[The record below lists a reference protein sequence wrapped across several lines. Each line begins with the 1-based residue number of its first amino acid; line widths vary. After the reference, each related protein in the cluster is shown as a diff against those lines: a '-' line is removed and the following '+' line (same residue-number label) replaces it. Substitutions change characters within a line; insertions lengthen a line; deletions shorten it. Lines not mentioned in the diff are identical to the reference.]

1 MKQLFANLA
10 LFIVFC
16 IVFSGLS
23 ACTGTQSNIA
33 NNSSAKPTTNAN
45 AQTNDGKTS
54 AYPLLGTG
62 LADAELEMLD
72 GTKTKISDRKGKVV
86 LVNIWGTW
94 CGPCRAEMPFL
105 IAMQDQYRD
114 RGLEIMG
121 LNIGDGSGTPESVE
135 AIKKFVEQM
144 KLNYTIVRSPNAATA
159 QFYAVTKQQVVPQT
173 LLIDREGH
181 LRGVFIG
188 GGQSISESIKTT
200 LEKTMAE

>member
-1 MKQLFANLA
+1 MKQLFTNLA

-16 IVFSGLS
+16 IVFSGFS

-33 NNSSAKPTTNAN
+33 NNSSSQPATNAN
-45 AQTNDGKTS
+45 AQTNDGKIS
-54 AYPLLGTG
+54 GYPLVGSG

-72 GTKTKISDRKGKVV
+72 GTKTKIADRKGKVV

-114 RGLEIMG
+114 QGLEIMG
-121 LNIGDGSGTPESVE
+121 LNIGDGNGTPESLE

-173 LLIDREGH
+173 MLIDREGH
-181 LRGVFIG
+181 LRGVFVG
-188 GGQSISESIKTT
+188 GGHSIAESIKTT